1 MEKKNY
7 IRPLA
12 ILVEIESNAHLLEL
26 SDLNLFTEE
35 GETEEEKG
43 VSAGEALSKQYN
55 SFWNEYEIATFY
67 PLDDDTE

>member
-26 SDLNLFTEE
+26 SDMDVFTK
-35 GETEEEKG
+35 TEEE
-43 VSAGEALSKQYN
+43 VSAEAALSKQYN

>member
-43 VSAGEALSKQYN
+43 VSADEALSKQYN

-67 PLDDDTE
+67 PFDDDTE

>member
-1 MEKKNY
+1 MEKQNY

-26 SDLNLFTEE
+26 SDMDVFTK
-35 GETEEEKG
+35 TEEE
-43 VSAGEALSKQYN
+43 VSAEAALSKQYN

>member
-12 ILVEIESNAHLLEL
+12 ILVEIESNALLQEL
-26 SDLNLFTEE
+26 SEIDFFTKEGDEE
-35 GETEEEKG
+35 VTTDD
-43 VSAGEALSKQYN
+43 ALSKQYN